1 MSRGRPRHQASRR
14 RLYSARQRE
23 VRERRARDLR
33 QQEYWLS
40 DQVAA
45 IEIEEGLDFESPTS
59 WSSRAAGRSAADRME
74 RAGAEF
80 HARVAAAFRAAE
92 RGEWQAAHPECGRI
106 VAIDASGTEDDV
118 ADRVSSVVGQAFPE
132 LAVGAAAEAS

>member
-1 MSRGRPRHQASRR
+1 MSRGRPHHQASRR

-59 WSSRAAGRSAADRME
+59 WSSRVTDRSAA
-74 RAGAEF
+74 
-80 HARVAAAFRAAE
+80 
-92 RGEWQAAHPECGRI
+92 
-106 VAIDASGTEDDV
+106 
-118 ADRVSSVVGQAFPE
+118 
-132 LAVGAAAEAS
+132 

>member
-23 VRERRARDLR
+23 VRERRSRELR

-59 WSSRAAGRSAADRME
+59 WSNRMPGRNAA
-74 RAGAEF
+74 
-80 HARVAAAFRAAE
+80 
-92 RGEWQAAHPECGRI
+92 
-106 VAIDASGTEDDV
+106 
-118 ADRVSSVVGQAFPE
+118 
-132 LAVGAAAEAS
+132 

>member
-23 VRERRARDLR
+23 VRERRTRELR
-33 QQEYWLS
+33 QSEYWLS

-59 WSSRAAGRSAADRME
+59 WSSRIQGRSAA
-74 RAGAEF
+74 
-80 HARVAAAFRAAE
+80 
-92 RGEWQAAHPECGRI
+92 
-106 VAIDASGTEDDV
+106 
-118 ADRVSSVVGQAFPE
+118 
-132 LAVGAAAEAS
+132 

>member
-23 VRERRARDLR
+23 VRERRARELQ

-59 WSSRAAGRSAADRME
+59 WSSRLPGRNAA
-74 RAGAEF
+74 
-80 HARVAAAFRAAE
+80 
-92 RGEWQAAHPECGRI
+92 
-106 VAIDASGTEDDV
+106 
-118 ADRVSSVVGQAFPE
+118 
-132 LAVGAAAEAS
+132 

>member
-14 RLYSARQRE
+14 RLYSVRQRE
-23 VRERRARDLR
+23 VRERRNRDLR

-59 WSSRAAGRSAADRME
+59 WSSRATGRSAA
-74 RAGAEF
+74 
-80 HARVAAAFRAAE
+80 
-92 RGEWQAAHPECGRI
+92 
-106 VAIDASGTEDDV
+106 
-118 ADRVSSVVGQAFPE
+118 
-132 LAVGAAAEAS
+132 